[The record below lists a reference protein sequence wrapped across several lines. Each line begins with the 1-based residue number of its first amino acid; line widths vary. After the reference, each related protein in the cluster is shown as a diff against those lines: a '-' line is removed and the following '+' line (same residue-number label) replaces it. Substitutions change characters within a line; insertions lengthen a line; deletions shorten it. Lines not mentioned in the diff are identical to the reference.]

1 MPDPLAAW
9 NAQTAAA
16 RDAYRAD
23 EAVRAGLCG
32 TCASARVYDNKRT
45 CQTCRKARKAREASK
60 DA

>member
-1 MPDPLAAW
+1 MTDPTALAAW

-32 TCASARVYDNKRT
+32 TCAAAKVYNGTRT
-45 CQTCRKARKAREASK
+45 CQTCRKRQREAR